1 MPIIK
6 LKKHQ
11 DQIPYDM
18 VSREVVQSITNPIAL
33 AIWVYLQSQA
43 EDWDV
48 IESHIRKHF
57 AIGQRKYQ
65 KAMKELKELGLYDV
79 IFHKN
84 DNNQF
89 TGNHFHVYH
98 SPVSAFSAGAE
109 TRRCGNVTYIKEE
122 ETIKEEESIKEK
134 DISTQMKQFEVFRS
148 KYLGKKRGCE
158 TEFKNFITKHK
169 DWEEVLNT
177 LEMINPTLS
186 WLGVTDKQYVPHLQT
201 FINNRNWE
209 MGEAQS
215 NKQPS
220 SKLFTMEDIA

>member
-65 KAMKELKELGLYDV
+65 KAMKELKEFL
-79 IFHKN
+79 
-84 DNNQF
+84 
-89 TGNHFHVYH
+89 
-98 SPVSAFSAGAE
+98 
-109 TRRCGNVTYIKEE
+109 
-122 ETIKEEESIKEK
+122 
-134 DISTQMKQFEVFRS
+134 
-148 KYLGKKRGCE
+148 
-158 TEFKNFITKHK
+158 
-169 DWEEVLNT
+169 EVLNIDIF
-177 LEMINPTLS
+177 LLMQI
-186 WLGVTDKQYVPHLQT
+186 KQKEKNY
-201 FINNRNWE
+201 
-209 MGEAQS
+209 
-215 NKQPS
+215 
-220 SKLFTMEDIA
+220 